1 MQLVA
6 FNAKDS
12 DNAEVSIYGGWKIA
26 LQLMNLLVK
35 LTVNK

>member
-12 DNAEVSIYGGWKIA
+12 DNAEVSIYGGLENCSSVNEFIGKI
-26 LQLMNLLVK
+26 NSE
-35 LTVNK
+35 